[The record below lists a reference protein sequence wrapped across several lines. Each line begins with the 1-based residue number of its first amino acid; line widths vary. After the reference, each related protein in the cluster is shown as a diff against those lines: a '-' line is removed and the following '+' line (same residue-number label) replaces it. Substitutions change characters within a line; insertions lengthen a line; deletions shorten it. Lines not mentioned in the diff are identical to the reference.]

1 MGGLFSIPILLFF
14 LLIGTAVEGALFS
27 TLPRTL
33 IVSASPKQG
42 QVLKAGEDHI
52 TVSWGLNQSLSVGA
66 DDTYKKVKLWLCYA
80 PVSQTDRGWR
90 KTNDDLKKDKT
101 CQFGVTTQPYARS
114 NTSFDYKIQR
124 DVPSATYF
132 LRAYLLDSSDTQV
145 AYGQTTDAHK
155 STNLFVIVGISGRS
169 ASLDVAAGCFSA
181 FSVVSLLFFFVV
193 EKRKA
198 KKQTGAS
205 L

>member
-1 MGGLFSIPILLFF
+1 MGDLFSIPVLFF
-14 LLIGTAVEGALFS
+14 LLFLLVGTAAGEGVLLS

-33 IVSASPKQG
+33 IVTASPKQG

-52 TVSWGLNQSLSVGA
+52 TVSWGLNKSLSA
-66 DDTYKKVKLWLCYA
+66 STDDAYKNVKVMLCYA

-101 CQFGVTTQPYARS
+101 CQFEVTVQPYAKS
-114 NTSFDYKIQR
+114 NSSFEYKIKR

-132 LRAYLLDSSDTQV
+132 LRAYLLDSSDTKV

-155 STNLFVIVGISGRS
+155 STNLFEIVGISGRS

-181 FSVVSLLFFFVV
+181 FSVVSLLFFFVI

-198 KKQTGAS
+198 KKS
-205 L
+205 LN